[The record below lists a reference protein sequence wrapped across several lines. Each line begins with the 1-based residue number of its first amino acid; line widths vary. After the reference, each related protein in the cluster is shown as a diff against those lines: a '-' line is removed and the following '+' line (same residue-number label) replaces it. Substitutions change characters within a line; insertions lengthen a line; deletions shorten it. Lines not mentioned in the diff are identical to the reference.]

1 MNILLH
7 KLPRLLGM
15 AMSLLLLAA
24 AETAWAAIDGIS
36 GPVFNLTAKAD
47 YISTADGGTVYSW
60 GYSNGN
66 GAMQYPGPTMIVNQG
81 DTVTINLSNQLPVP
95 VSIVL
100 PGQNGVAASGGSAG
114 LMTQEAPAMAGGV
127 PGTVSYTFVAAQPGT
142 YQYHSGTQPA
152 LQVEMGL
159 LGALIVRPN
168 AANPL
173 HLAYAHAATQFDH
186 EYLFLLT
193 EMDPV
198 IHEQVAAQVAA
209 GGPISADTS
218 AWHPVLWFINGRN
231 APDTVL
237 AANVP
242 WLPNQPYNCLPRM
255 HAGEKLLMRV
265 INAGRDL
272 HPFHTHGNNFL
283 MIARDGRMLESAPG
297 AGPDL
302 AASDYTL
309 RAVPGQTYDA
319 IFEWTGKNL
328 GWDVYGHT
336 SATAPLAPNE
346 YAPDHGKPI
355 PVLLPNLQDVS
366 FGAYYSGSPYLGSF
380 GALPPGQPV
389 INGAGGYFHMW
400 HSHNERE
407 IVNNDIFPGGMM
419 TMLIIEPAGVP
430 IP

>member
-24 AETAWAAIDGIS
+24 AESAWAVIDGIS

-47 YISTADGGTVYSW
+47 YISTADGGSIYNW
-60 GYSNGN
+60 GYANGN
-66 GAMQYPGPTMIVNQG
+66 GTMQYPGPSMIVNQG

-95 VSIVL
+95 VSIVF
-100 PGQNGVAASGGSAG
+100 PGQQGVVASGGSAG
-114 LMTQEAPAMAGGV
+114 LMTQEAAAMVGGV
-127 PGTVSYTFVAAQPGT
+127 PGTVSYTFVATQPGT

-159 LGALIVRPN
+159 LGAFIVRPN

-173 HLAYAHAATQFDH
+173 RRAYTHAATLFDH

-193 EMDPV
+193 EMDPA

-209 GGPISADTS
+209 GGAISVDTS
-218 AWHPVLWFINGRN
+218 TWHSVLWFINGRN

-237 AANVP
+237 DANVP
-242 WLPNQPYNCLPRM
+242 WLPTQPYNCLPRM

-302 AASDYTL
+302 ASSDFTL
-309 RAVPGQTYDA
+309 RAVPGETYDA
-319 IFEWTGKNL
+319 IYEWTGKNL

-355 PVLLPNLQDVS
+355 PVLLPNLQDLS
-366 FGAYYSGSPYLGSF
+366 FGANYSGSPYLGSF
-380 GALPPGQPV
+380 GALPPGQAMV
-389 INGAGGYFHMW
+389 NGAGGYFHMW

>member
-1 MNILLH
+1 
-7 KLPRLLGM
+7 M

-47 YISTADGGTVYSW
+47 YISTADGGSLYSW
-60 GYSNGN
+60 GYANGN

-100 PGQNGVAASGGSAG
+100 PGQNGVAAAGGSAG

-127 PGTVSYTFVAAQPGT
+127 PGTVSYTFVATQPGT

-168 AANPL
+168 AADPL
-173 HLAYAHAATQFDH
+173 HRAYAHAATLFNH

-218 AWHPVLWFINGRN
+218 AWRPVLWFINGRN

-242 WLPNQPYNCLPRM
+242 WLPTQPYNCLPRM

-272 HPFHTHGNNFL
+272 HPLHTHGNNFL

-389 INGAGGYFHMW
+389 INGGGGYFHMW